1 MQLTLRRSESDL
13 LSNLHDTNLHR
24 SASSCIKLDAFI
36 NEYINIQQGRLESST
51 NSRLKPLTKVKIA
64 LIDTGIGALGE
75 RSQLQIKSGI
85 SFGHGADGES
95 ESPWWIPSNEHG
107 PQMADIISSID
118 PYCEIFPV
126 KITNDT
132 DGGAIKAR
140 PIIDVCYPPGS
151 SMGRW
156 LLTACKSGH

>member
-1 MQLTLRRSESDL
+1 MQLTLKKSESEL
-13 LSNLHDTNLHR
+13 LLNLYDTKFNR
-24 SASSCIKLDAFI
+24 SASSCIKLDAFV
-36 NEYINIQQGRLESST
+36 NKYTDIQQARLERST
-51 NSRLKPLTKVKIA
+51 NSRLKPLRKVKIA
-64 LIDTGIGALGE
+64 LIDTGIGALVD

-126 KITNDT
+126 KISDDT
-132 DGGAIKAR
+132 DVGAIRAR

-151 SMGRW
+151 SIRR
-156 LLTACKSGH
+156 